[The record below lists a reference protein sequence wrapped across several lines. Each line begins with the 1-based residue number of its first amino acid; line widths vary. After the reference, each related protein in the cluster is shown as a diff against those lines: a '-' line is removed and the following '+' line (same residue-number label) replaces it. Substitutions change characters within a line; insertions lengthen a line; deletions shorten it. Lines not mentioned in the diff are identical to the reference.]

1 MLVSHQLR
9 RRNDLRPAPGA
20 RWRDSGI
27 FMKGVADAE
36 TRRVLGAAIPSMS
49 GDEAIHGLLDMMSAD
64 EAIEKLR
71 RASPIHPP
79 CRN

>member
-9 RRNDLRPAPGA
+9 RRNDLRTAPVA
-20 RWRDSGI
+20 RWRLRH

-36 TRRVLGAAIPSMS
+36 TRRILGAATPGMS

-64 EAIEKLR
+64 EAIEKFR
-71 RASPIHPP
+71 RAVPIHPP